1 MIKDLEIILTEGESY
16 TVEFK
21 EVPDKTLAEEV
32 CAFANASGG
41 RVYIGISDKGEIKG
55 TDTSNAARSKI
66 QDTLNKIEPQLYF
79 NIVVDTKT
87 KIIIVD
93 VPSGREKPY
102 SCPRGFYVRFG
113 PNSQKLDRNSIIEFL
128 QAEGISRFDTIV
140 NEKLS
145 INDNFN
151 QKAFEDYLKKANIS
165 NVLSKES
172 LLINL
177 GCAEKLKDGRIV
189 FTNAGA
195 LFFRDNSKDIKYEH
209 CIVTC
214 ALYKGITKMHI
225 LDVKDFNEG
234 VVSNIDEAM
243 LFLKKHLN
251 VSYEIETTKRRDI
264 WEIPEKALRESVVNS
279 ICHRDY
285 FEIGS
290 RVMIEI
296 FDDRVEITNPGG
308 VPKGITK
315 ENFGTVS
322 ITRNS
327 VIASLLHRINYI
339 EKMGTGINRIR
350 ESARESS
357 TEFQFDMVGF
367 FKVSFKRK
375 KLVFGEAI
383 NLPNEGIKVQN
394 EGINLPNEGINSQ
407 NEGINLPNEGINL
420 PNEGINLPNEGI
432 NLPNEGI
439 NLPNEGINLPN
450 EGINLTNEEIILKS
464 IIENPQI
471 RTIEIEELFNISD
484 STIYRILT
492 KLKKEKRIERVGSK
506 KDGFWKII

>member
-1 MIKDLEIILTEGESY
+1 
-16 TVEFK
+16 
-21 EVPDKTLAEEV
+21 
-32 CAFANASGG
+32 
-41 RVYIGISDKGEIKG
+41 
-55 TDTSNAARSKI
+55 
-66 QDTLNKIEPQLYF
+66 
-79 NIVVDTKT
+79 
-87 KIIIVD
+87 
-93 VPSGREKPY
+93 
-102 SCPRGFYVRFG
+102 
-113 PNSQKLDRNSIIEFL
+113 
-128 QAEGISRFDTIV
+128 
-140 NEKLS
+140 
-145 INDNFN
+145 
-151 QKAFEDYLKKANIS
+151 
-165 NVLSKES
+165 
-172 LLINL
+172 
-177 GCAEKLKDGRIV
+177 
-189 FTNAGA
+189 
-195 LFFRDNSKDIKYEH
+195 
-209 CIVTC
+209 
-214 ALYKGITKMHI
+214 MHI

-450 EGINLTNEEIILKS
+450 EGINLPNEGINLPNEGINLTNEEIILKS